1 MDFAFSEEQ
10 DGFREMLRRFFEERS
25 PLIAVRQAFESPDG
39 FDRALWKQMAGEL
52 GLQGV
57 HLPEEHGG
65 QGFGFLELGIV
76 LEEMGRALV
85 PGPYLA
91 SSVFAAGA
99 ILAAGTQEQ
108 QAAWLPGIACGERIG
123 ALALVEAGGSWAPTS
138 VEATATAEADGVV
151 LAGTKHAVLC
161 GDIADFFVVVA
172 REPGSAGE
180 AGLVL
185 AVVEAAAPGVVVTAQ
200 EALDPTRRQAEV
212 TFEGAHAQLLGQ
224 GPALPAIER
233 VLRHAAVA
241 LGAEAIGGA
250 DRALEMAVEYAKVRY
265 QFARPIGSFQAVKHR
280 AAEVLRDNELA
291 RAAVYWSW
299 WVADQDAAGALA
311 EAAPLA
317 KAAASDAYVAAAAAN
332 IQLHGGIGFTWEH
345 DAHLFYKR
353 AKSIALMLG
362 DSTEQRAA
370 LATALGI

>member
-1 MDFAFSEEQ
+1 MDFAFSDEQ
-10 DGFREMLRRFFEERS
+10 DAFREVLRRFFEERS
-25 PLIAVRQAFESPDG
+25 PLIDVRKAFGSADG
-39 FDRALWKQMAGEL
+39 FDRGLWKQMAEEL

-85 PGPYLA
+85 PGPFLA
-91 SSVFAAGA
+91 SSVLAAGA
-99 ILAAGTQEQ
+99 IMAAGTPEQ
-108 QAAWLPGIACGERIG
+108 QAAWLPGIASGERIG
-123 ALALVEAGGSWAPTS
+123 AFAIV
-138 VEATATAEADGVV
+138 EADGSWSPASVRTTAKVEGDKV
-151 LAGTKHAVLC
+151 LLGGTKHTVLC

-172 REPGSAGE
+172 REPGSEGE

-185 AVVEAAAPGVVVTAQ
+185 AVVDSSADGVSVTAQ
-200 EALDPTRRQAEV
+200 EALDLTRRQAEV
-212 TFEGAHAQLLGQ
+212 TFTDAEAARLGSDR
-224 GPALPAIER
+224 AFEAIQQT
-233 VLRHAAVA
+233 LRHGAIA

-250 DRALEMAVEYAKVRY
+250 DRALEMAVEYAKVRH
-265 QFARPIGSFQAVKHR
+265 QFARPIGSFQAVKHK
-280 AAEVLRDNELA
+280 AAEALRDNELA

-299 WVADQDAAGALA
+299 WVAEQDDTAQLA

-317 KAAASDAYVAAAAAN
+317 KATAADAYLGAAATN

-353 AKSIALMLG
+353 AKSIELMLG
-362 DSTEQRAA
+362 DSVEQRAA